1 MMNARLI
8 VIRFGVAIAMLL
20 MLLAAVAAFGQ
31 TPDGEVPCGPVIFVG
46 VTSPQQCARIGKT
59 APCDYRCGTLC
70 WRPGRAEW
78 RWTQDKKGCPA
89 LAPAPTPT
97 PSASTCAPP
106 ACRAWGTGVCL
117 RPCPYTVEP
126 TPRPSSTFTLLPSPT
141 PTGRTPCD
149 RVEPNWCWTWNPAT
163 DTVICARCA

>member
-8 VIRFGVAIAMLL
+8 LIRFGAAIAMLL
-20 MLLAAVAAFGQ
+20 MLLGAVAAYGQ
-31 TPDGEVPCGPVIFVG
+31 DDVSGCAPLALTF
-46 VTSPQQCARIGKT
+46 TSQQTCDEHGLGA
-59 APCDYRCGTLC
+59 APCSVRCGRLC
-70 WRPGRAEW
+70 WRPARKEW
-78 RWTQDKKGCPA
+78 RWMQGANGCPN
-89 LAPAPTPT
+89 LPMPTPT
-97 PSASTCAPP
+97 PACAPP

-126 TPRPSSTFTLLPSPT
+126 TPRPTSTYTLLPSPT